1 MRCNIIIGSEA
12 LASGA
17 VTRRG
22 LARGYV
28 RLHRDVYAPT
38 GLTLTPRDRAYAAWL
53 WSGRRAILV
62 GHSAAA
68 ILGSKWIPDDAP
80 VEIAHTR
87 RPATDGIVVRSDTLA
102 DDEVEYLDGFWCTT
116 PERTAY
122 DLGRRL
128 PLDTAVI
135 RLDALLNMTWAKP
148 ASVAN
153 IAERYPGARGIRR
166 LRTALDLVDGGAES
180 PQETRLRLL
189 LVRAGLPRPITQIPV
204 GRRRIDMGWPD
215 CLVGVEYDGERH
227 FANPDDYAADI
238 ERLEFLA
245 SQGWS
250 IVRVSS
256 RQLRYQQDRIVAR
269 VSAARRRAGCGPLSP
284 TARSRYR

>member
-1 MRCNIIIGSEA
+1 MHCDVILGSEA

-22 LARGYV
+22 LARRYV
-28 RLHRDVYAPT
+28 RLHRDVYAPV
-38 GLTLTPRDRAYAAWL
+38 GLTLTPRERAYAAWL
-53 WSGRRAILV
+53 WSGRRAIFV

-68 ILGSKWIPDDAP
+68 VLGSKWLPDDAP
-80 VEIAHTR
+80 VEIAHPR
-87 RPATDGIVVRSDTLA
+87 RPATDGIVVRSDVLA
-102 DDEVEYLDGFWCTT
+102 DDEIEYLDGFVCTT
-116 PERTAY
+116 PERTAF

-128 PLDTAVI
+128 PLDTAII
-135 RLDALLNMTWAKP
+135 RIDALLNATWAKP
-148 ASVAN
+148 AGVHS
-153 IAERYPGARGIRR
+153 IAERYPGARGIRH
-166 LRTALDLVDGGAES
+166 LRAALDLVDGGAES

-189 LVRAGLPRPITQIPV
+189 LVRAGLPRPDTQIPV

-215 CLVGVEYDGERH
+215 RLVGVEYDGERH
-227 FANPDDYAADI
+227 FKNPADYAADI

-256 RQLRYQQDRIVAR
+256 RQLRYEQDRIVAR
-269 VSAARRRAGCGPLSP
+269 VKAALAPS
-284 TARSRYR
+284 ARSRYG